1 MTQALY
7 AHMNNKTIKKKKTKQ
22 NTTKKYDTVCSQS
35 TFPKP
40 QKILYLQHLVIEFI
54 IELAV
59 LYLLMK

>member
-1 MTQALY
+1 
-7 AHMNNKTIKKKKTKQ
+7 MNNKTIKKKKTKQ

-40 QKILYLQHLVIEFI
+40 PKILYLQHLVIEFI